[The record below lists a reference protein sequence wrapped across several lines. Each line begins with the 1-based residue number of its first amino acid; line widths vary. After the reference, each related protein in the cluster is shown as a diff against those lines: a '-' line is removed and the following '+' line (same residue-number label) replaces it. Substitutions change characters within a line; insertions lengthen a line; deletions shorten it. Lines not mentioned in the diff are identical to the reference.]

1 LTEKSNFATLTGV
14 VTDGSGHGYPLYAR
28 IQIETANFHQV
39 VYTNPFDGFYQA
51 KIFDDEDYNLII
63 TALVPGY
70 ESLVVSNVIEEG
82 FSKPLQHTLAITESC
97 EAPGYVSLNSLVEAF
112 DSRKLPPGWEV
123 WDHAGTGVTWG
134 FDNPSGRENQT
145 GSSGGFAMVDS
156 DYPGPKDVDTS
167 LVTPAMDFSN
177 ESKIILSFDQDF
189 FTYVGNLDEIADVD
203 VSVGGDKW
211 HTVLRQTEN
220 QRGPQRISLDI
231 SEWAAHQPDVRVRFH
246 YHNAN
251 GEWWWQVDHVEIGNQ
266 GCALVEGGLLAG
278 FVLDKHSS
286 APVVGAVISNGTEHT
301 VTAGASLNPELPGGF
316 FWMFQPMN
324 QETQI
329 INIKVAKSLYLS
341 EIKQV
346 GLQQDAITRHDL
358 TLVSIWNHL
367 GIILNNLL
375 TLIWE
380 FLQALYWIVSNFV
393 AEIRR

>member
-1 LTEKSNFATLTGV
+1 
-14 VTDGSGHGYPLYAR
+14 
-28 IQIETANFHQV
+28 
-39 VYTNPFDGFYQA
+39 
-51 KIFDDEDYNLII
+51 
-63 TALVPGY
+63 
-70 ESLVVSNVIEEG
+70 
-82 FSKPLQHTLAITESC
+82 
-97 EAPGYVSLNSLVEAF
+97 
-112 DSRKLPPGWEV
+112 V